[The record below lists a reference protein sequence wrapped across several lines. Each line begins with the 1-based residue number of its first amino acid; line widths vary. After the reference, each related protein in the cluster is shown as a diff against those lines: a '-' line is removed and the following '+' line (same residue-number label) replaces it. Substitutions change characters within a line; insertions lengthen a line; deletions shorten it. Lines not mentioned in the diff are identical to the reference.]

1 MKYVVLITGA
11 SSGFGL
17 LTARSLAHAGHTVYA
32 SMRETAGRNAPQSAE
47 VAAYAKANDI
57 DLRTVELDVGEQA
70 SVDAAVAAVIAEAG
84 RLDVIVHNAGHMT
97 FGPAEAFTP
106 EQMAALFDVNVLSTQ
121 RLNRAVLPHMRARGE
136 GLVVW
141 VSSSSAKGATPP
153 YLGPYFA
160 AKAAMDQMAVSY
172 AGELVRFGVDTSI
185 VVPGAFTK
193 GTNHFA
199 HAGQPADTEAAK
211 AYAEGLYSDI
221 PDAILKGLTA
231 LEPVDA
237 DVQKVADAIVEVVA
251 TPRGHRPYRVFIDP
265 SEDGAEV
272 VAGVQ
277 DRVRSEMLRRMG
289 LDDLVPTRIR

>member
-141 VSSSSAKGATPP
+141 VSSSSAKGGTPP

-199 HAGQPADTEAAK
+199 HAGQPADTEATK

-251 TPRGHRPYRVFIDP
+251 APRGHRPYRVFIDP

>member
-32 SMRETAGRNAPQSAE
+32 SMRETAGRNAPQAAE

-141 VSSSSAKGATPP
+141 VSSSSAKGGTPP

-251 TPRGHRPYRVFIDP
+251 APRGHRPYRVFIDP